1 MGGDTVPIAV
11 AVALVAEEDRDR
23 LLALLDAGVSPA
35 TRRAYA
41 SSLRGWRAWCE
52 GRGLPSFPAT
62 PEAVALWIAD
72 SVDRLAVSSI
82 RRHLAAL
89 VVAHRAAGHASP
101 VEAPIVRAALR
112 GAARA
117 QAGHRCRKEA
127 RPFRLPELRAVIGA
141 CPATVTGSRDRALIL
156 LGVAGGFRRS
166 ELAALDVGNLARV
179 EEGIEVRIGTS
190 KTDQEGQGAIV
201 PILPGEGLDTCPV
214 RAVLAW
220 IEGADKADPLFPR
233 IDKWGGIGD
242 RMSDRGIAEVIKR
255 AALRAGID
263 PGISGHS
270 LRATFATIAARQG
283 AAERDIA
290 RVGRWASILTLRRYI
305 RSADRWRDHPLRG
318 SGL

>member
-1 MGGDTVPIAV
+1 MGRDALPITV
-11 AVALVAEEDRDR
+11 AVALVSEADRDR

-35 TRRAYA
+35 TRRAYS
-41 SSLRGWRAWCE
+41 SSLRGWQAWCE
-52 GRGLPSFPAT
+52 GRGLPSFPAA
-62 PEAVALWIAD
+62 PEHVAVWISD
-72 SVDRLAVSSI
+72 IVERLAVTSI

-89 VVAHRAAGHASP
+89 AVAHRAAGHDSP
-101 VEAPIVRAALR
+101 TEAPIVRAALR

-127 RPFRLPELRAVIGA
+127 RPFSIAELRAVIGA

-179 EEGIEVRIGTS
+179 EQGIEVRIGTS
-190 KTDQEGQGAIV
+190 KTDQEGIGAIV

-220 IEGADKADPLFPR
+220 IEGADKSDPLFPR

-242 RMSDRGIAEVIKR
+242 RMSDRGIGEVIKR
-255 AALRAGID
+255 GALRAGLD
-263 PGISGHS
+263 PGVTGHS
-270 LRATFATIAARQG
+270 LRATFATLAARKG

-305 RSADRWRDHPLRG
+305 RGADRWQDHPLRG